1 MRSEPACPQP
11 SRRAFIKASA
21 AAGAGLV
28 LGFHVP
34 LARAADETAEAFMPN
49 AFVRIA
55 PDSSVTVICKHLEF
69 GQGIYTGLAT
79 LLAEELDA
87 DFSQVKVES
96 APADPTRYNNLS
108 WGQIQGTGNSSSI
121 ANSAGQMRQAGAIAR
136 NMLVQAAAQEWN
148 VPASEIVVAKGVV
161 SHAASQRRA
170 TFGALAQR
178 ASTLLVPWVVPVK
191 DSSAFTLIGKQVPR
205 IDTPAKTDGTAEY
218 ALDVKRPGM
227 LTAVIA
233 RPPRFG
239 ARLKSLDDSVAKSM
253 PDVGDIVS
261 WPGGVAVL
269 ARGFWA
275 AKAARDALK
284 IEWEDAGA
292 ETRGS
297 NDILADY
304 RKLLDQ
310 PGVPVRDEGDAETA
324 IAGAAKKF
332 AADYEFP
339 YLAHAPM
346 EPLTC
351 TVELSA
357 DRCKIW
363 SGSQI
368 QTLDQNVAAQI
379 AGLSPAQVEIHTTL
393 AGGSFGRRATQTVV
407 AEAVSIAKAIGGR
420 APVRVVW
427 TREDDIR
434 GGSYRPLFVHRL
446 RAGLDNKGQIVGWHH
461 RVVGQPLMPLAPGG
475 RGVDPG
481 MVQGAVTL
489 PYGVANLTVD
499 AHATQA
505 GVPVTWWRSV
515 GSSHNAYSTET
526 FMDELAAAAGKDP
539 VEFRLSLLAQRPFAA
554 NVLSL
559 AAEKAG
565 WGKSAPAGLFRGV
578 AVHEWVN
585 TFVAQVVEISLDRG
599 VLKVERVICAVDC
612 GMAINPDIVKAQM
625 EGGIG
630 FGLGAALRNAITL
643 TGGRV
648 DQSNFHDY
656 QPLRIDDMAHVEVH
670 IVPSRRAPTG
680 VGEAAVPPIAPA
692 VANAIF
698 AATGKRVRALP
709 FDGQNLR
716 RA

>member
-1 MRSEPACPQP
+1 
-11 SRRAFIKASA
+11 
-21 AAGAGLV
+21 V
-28 LGFHVP
+28 LGFHLP
-34 LARAADETAEAFMPN
+34 LARAADETAAAFVPN

-87 DFSQVKVES
+87 DFSQIKVES

-108 WGQIQGTGNSSSI
+108 WGQVQGTGNSSSI
-121 ANSAGQMRQAGAIAR
+121 ANSASQMRQAGAIAR

-148 VPASEIVVAKGVV
+148 VPASEIGVAKGVV
-161 SHAASQRRA
+161 SHAPSQRRA
-170 TFGALAQR
+170 SFGALARR

-191 DSSAFTLIGKQVPR
+191 EASAFTLIGKQVPR
-205 IDTPAKTDGTAEY
+205 VDTPAKTDGTAEY

-239 ARLKSLDDSVAKSM
+239 ARLKSVDDSVAKSV

-275 AKAARDALK
+275 AKTARDALK
-284 IEWEDAGA
+284 IEWEDTGA

-304 RKLLDQ
+304 RKLLEQ
-310 PGVPVRDEGDAETA
+310 PGVPVRDEGNAETA

-332 AADYEFP
+332 VADYEFP

-346 EPLTC
+346 EPLTG

-357 DRCKIW
+357 DRCEIW

-379 AGLSPAQVEIHTTL
+379 AGLSPAQVKIHTML

-420 APVRVVW
+420 APLRVVW

-489 PYGVANLTVD
+489 PYAIANLTVD

-526 FMDELAAAAGKDP
+526 FMDELAAAARKDP
-539 VEFRLSLLAQRPFAA
+539 VEFRLSLLAQKPLAA

-565 WGKSAPAGLFRGV
+565 WGKNTPAGLFRGV

-585 TFVAQVVEISLDRG
+585 TFVAQIAEVSLDRG
-599 VLKVERVICAVDC
+599 APRVERVVCAVDC

-656 QPLRIDDMAHVEVH
+656 QPLRIDDMPRVEVH
-670 IVPSRRAPTG
+670 ILPSRRAPTG
-680 VGEAAVPPIAPA
+680 VGEAAVPPVAPA

>member
-1 MRSEPACPQP
+1 MRPEPSCRRP
-11 SRRAFIKASA
+11 SRRAFVKASA

-28 LGFHVP
+28 LGFHLP
-34 LARAADETAEAFMPN
+34 LARAADETAAAFVPN

-87 DFSQVKVES
+87 DFSQIKVES

-108 WGQIQGTGNSSSI
+108 WGQVQGTGNSSSI
-121 ANSAGQMRQAGAIAR
+121 ANSASQMRQAGAIAR

-148 VPASEIVVAKGVV
+148 VPASEIGVAKGVV
-161 SHAASQRRA
+161 SHAPSQRRA
-170 TFGALAQR
+170 SFGALARR

-191 DSSAFTLIGKQVPR
+191 EASAFTLIGKQVPR
-205 IDTPAKTDGTAEY
+205 VDTPAKTDGTAEY

-239 ARLKSLDDSVAKSM
+239 ARLKSVDDSVAKSV

-275 AKAARDALK
+275 AKTARDALK
-284 IEWEDAGA
+284 IEWEDTGA

-304 RKLLDQ
+304 RKLLEQ
-310 PGVPVRDEGDAETA
+310 PGVPVRDEGNAETA

-332 AADYEFP
+332 VADYEFP

-346 EPLTC
+346 EPLTG

-357 DRCKIW
+357 DRCEIW

-379 AGLSPAQVEIHTTL
+379 AGLSPAQVKIHTML

-420 APVRVVW
+420 APLRVVW

-489 PYGVANLTVD
+489 PYAIANLTVD

-526 FMDELAAAAGKDP
+526 FMDELAAAARKDP
-539 VEFRLSLLAQRPFAA
+539 VEFRLSLLAQKPLAA

-565 WGKSAPAGLFRGV
+565 WGKNTPAGLFRGV

-585 TFVAQVVEISLDRG
+585 TFVAQIAEVSLDRG
-599 VLKVERVICAVDC
+599 APRVERVVCAVDC

-656 QPLRIDDMAHVEVH
+656 QPLRIDDMPRVEVH
-670 IVPSRRAPTG
+670 ILPSRRAPTG
-680 VGEAAVPPIAPA
+680 VGEAAVPPVAPA